1 MKTPAFILTEN
12 SLTVS
17 VEGKTYTINSGHPS
31 WKQAIE
37 SLKRKDYQALKD
49 LVSVQKAFCSFTGD
63 KVKIVDNQVF
73 FNGEPINSYLSEKIL
88 SFMEKGLPHES
99 LIKFLERL
107 MANPSRRAVT
117 ELYSFLRHKS
127 LPITDDGTFL
137 AYKSVRSDYTDH
149 HTGNFNNSIGNA
161 LEMTRNNVCDDH
173 SQGCSIGFHA
183 GSLEYASSFG
193 GADSVLLIVEI
204 DPADVVSVPS
214 DCECQKLRTCKY
226 KVVAKYDGKEFL
238 APTLTTEIIK
248 EHSNMGK
255 MQVAIYP
262 EITMGNPLQSKYV
275 IRWLLNKP
283 NNFLQNWFGDFDEDE
298 FIAIEKA
305 LEEALKEIR
314 KKLNLTKDQDLIK
327 TIRGIGYIAND

>member
-226 KVVAKYDGKEFL
+226 KVVAKYDGPL
-238 APTLTTEIIK
+238 P
-248 EHSNMGK
+248 EHYTK
-255 MQVAIYP
+255 DA
-262 EITMGNPLQSKYV
+262 QSAYDPQDDSDDEEYDDDSD
-275 IRWLLNKP
+275 W
-283 NNFLQNWFGDFDEDE
+283 DEDE
-298 FIAIEKA
+298 ESDDESEEQVSITVQVGNKSHKFFVRDPKGRFAKA
-305 LEEALKEIR
+305 E
-314 KKLNLTKDQDLIK
+314 
-327 TIRGIGYIAND
+327 

>member
-173 SQGCSIGFHA
+173 SQGCSVGFHA

-226 KVVAKYDGKEFL
+226 KVVAKYDGPL
-238 APTLTTEIIK
+238 P
-248 EHSNMGK
+248 EH
-255 MQVAIYP
+255 Y
-262 EITMGNPLQSKYV
+262 
-275 IRWLLNKP
+275 
-283 NNFLQNWFGDFDEDE
+283 
-298 FIAIEKA
+298 
-305 LEEALKEIR
+305 
-314 KKLNLTKDQDLIK
+314 TKDAQSAYDPQDDSDDKKYDDYSDWDKDEESDDGSEEQVSITVQVGNKSHKFVRDLK
-327 TIRGIGYIAND
+327 GRFAKSE

>member
-31 WKQAIE
+31 WRQAIE

-49 LVSVQKAFCSFTGD
+49 LVSVKKAFSAFTGD
-63 KVKIVDNQVF
+63 KVKVIDNQVF
-73 FNGEPINSYLSEKIL
+73 FNGEPIHNYLSDKIL

-107 MANPSRRAVT
+107 MANPSRRAVN
-117 ELYSFLRHKS
+117 ELYAFLSHKN
-127 LPITDDGTFL
+127 LPVTDAGTFL

-149 HTGNFNNSIGNA
+149 YSGNFNNSIGNT

-173 SQGCSIGFHA
+173 NQGCSIGFHA

-193 GADSVLLIVEI
+193 GAESVLLIVEI

-214 DCECQKLRTCKY
+214 DCNCQKLRTCKY
-226 KVVAKYDGKEFL
+226 TVVAKYDGPL
-238 APTLTTEIIK
+238 P
-248 EHSNMGK
+248 EHYTK
-255 MQVAIYP
+255 DA
-262 EITMGNPLQSKYV
+262 QSAYDPQDDSEDEEYDDDSD
-275 IRWLLNKP
+275 W
-283 NNFLQNWFGDFDEDE
+283 DEDE
-298 FIAIEKA
+298 ESDDESEDQVSVTVQVGNKSHKFVRDGKGRFAKA
-305 LEEALKEIR
+305 E
-314 KKLNLTKDQDLIK
+314 
-327 TIRGIGYIAND
+327 

>member
-31 WKQAIE
+31 WRQAIE
-37 SLKRKDYQALKD
+37 SLKRKDYDSLKD
-49 LVSVQKAFCSFTGD
+49 LVSVKKAFSAFTGD
-63 KVKIVDNQVF
+63 KVKVIDNQVF
-73 FNGEPINSYLSEKIL
+73 FNGEPIHNYLSDKIL

-107 MANPSRRAVT
+107 MANPSRRAVN
-117 ELYSFLRHKS
+117 ELYAFLSHKN
-127 LPITDDGTFL
+127 LPVTDAGTFL

-149 HTGNFNNSIGNA
+149 YSGNFNNSIGNT

-173 SQGCSIGFHA
+173 NQGCSVGFHA

-193 GADSVLLIVEI
+193 GGESVLLIVEI

-226 KVVAKYDGKEFL
+226 KVVAKYDGPL
-238 APTLTTEIIK
+238 P
-248 EHSNMGK
+248 EHYTK
-255 MQVAIYP
+255 DA
-262 EITMGNPLQSKYV
+262 QSAYDPQDDSEDEEYDDDSD
-275 IRWLLNKP
+275 W
-283 NNFLQNWFGDFDEDE
+283 DEDE
-298 FIAIEKA
+298 ESDDESEDQVSVTVQVGNKSHKFVRDGKGRFAKA
-305 LEEALKEIR
+305 E
-314 KKLNLTKDQDLIK
+314 
-327 TIRGIGYIAND
+327 

>member
-149 HTGNFNNSIGNA
+149 HTGEFNNSIGNI
-161 LEMTRNNVCDDH
+161 LQMSRNNVCDDH

-226 KVVAKYDGKEFL
+226 KVVAKYDGPL
-238 APTLTTEIIK
+238 P
-248 EHSNMGK
+248 EH
-255 MQVAIYP
+255 Y
-262 EITMGNPLQSKYV
+262 
-275 IRWLLNKP
+275 
-283 NNFLQNWFGDFDEDE
+283 
-298 FIAIEKA
+298 
-305 LEEALKEIR
+305 
-314 KKLNLTKDQDLIK
+314 TKDAQSAYDPQDNFDDIK
-327 TIRGIGYIAND
+327 YDDNSDWDGDEKSDDESEEQISITVQVGNKSHKFVRDLKGRFAKAE

>member
-31 WKQAIE
+31 WRQAIE
-37 SLKRKDYQALKD
+37 SLKRKDYLALKD

-63 KVKIVDNQVF
+63 KVKVIDNQVF

-149 HTGNFNNSIGNA
+149 HTGDFNNSIGNT

-173 SQGCSIGFHA
+173 NQGCSIGFHA

-226 KVVAKYDGKEFL
+226 KVVAKYDGPL
-238 APTLTTEIIK
+238 P
-248 EHSNMGK
+248 EHYTK
-255 MQVAIYP
+255 DA
-262 EITMGNPLQSKYV
+262 QSAYDPQDDSEDEEYDDDSD
-275 IRWLLNKP
+275 W
-283 NNFLQNWFGDFDEDE
+283 DEDE
-298 FIAIEKA
+298 ESDDESEDQVSVTVRVGNKSHKFVRDGKGRFAKA
-305 LEEALKEIR
+305 E
-314 KKLNLTKDQDLIK
+314 
-327 TIRGIGYIAND
+327 

>member
-149 HTGNFNNSIGNA
+149 HTGNFNNSIGNT
-161 LEMTRNNVCDDH
+161 LQMIRNNVCDDH
-173 SQGCSIGFHA
+173 NQHCSVGFHA

-193 GADSVLLIVEI
+193 GHDSILLIVEI

-214 DCECQKLRTCKY
+214 DCNCQKLRTCKY
-226 KVVAKYDGKEFL
+226 KVVAKYDG
-238 APTLTTEIIK
+238 
-248 EHSNMGK
+248 
-255 MQVAIYP
+255 
-262 EITMGNPLQSKYV
+262 PLPQHYTKDAESAYQPQDDEDDND
-275 IRWLLNKP
+275 L
-283 NNFLQNWFGDFDEDE
+283 DFDDGWDDDDE
-298 FIAIEKA
+298 SEQISVITVQVGDKSHKFVRDSKGRFAK
-305 LEEALKEIR
+305 
-314 KKLNLTKDQDLIK
+314 Q
-327 TIRGIGYIAND
+327 G

>member
-1 MKTPAFILTEN
+1 MA
-12 SLTVS
+12 
-17 VEGKTYTINSGHPS
+17 
-31 WKQAIE
+31 KQPAIE
-37 SLKRKDYQALKD
+37 QDGSIIEALSNAMFRVELENGHIVTAHISGKMRMHYIK
-49 LVSVQKAFCSFTGD
+49 LLPGD
-63 KVKIVDNQVF
+63 KVKVVDGTIF
-73 FNGEPINSYLSEKIL
+73 FNGEPIHNYLTDKIL

-107 MANPSRRAVT
+107 MANPSRRAVN
-117 ELYSFLRHKS
+117 ELYAFLAHKNM
-127 LPITDDGTFL
+127 PITDAGTFL

-226 KVVAKYDGKEFL
+226 KVVAKYDGPL
-238 APTLTTEIIK
+238 P
-248 EHSNMGK
+248 EH
-255 MQVAIYP
+255 Y
-262 EITMGNPLQSKYV
+262 
-275 IRWLLNKP
+275 
-283 NNFLQNWFGDFDEDE
+283 
-298 FIAIEKA
+298 
-305 LEEALKEIR
+305 
-314 KKLNLTKDQDLIK
+314 TKDAQSAYDPQDNSDGIK
-327 TIRGIGYIAND
+327 YDDNSDWDGDEESDDESEEQVSITVQVGNKSHKFVRDLKGRFAKAE

>member
-31 WKQAIE
+31 WRQAIE

-63 KVKIVDNQVF
+63 KVKVIDNQVF

-149 HTGNFNNSIGNA
+149 HTGDFNNSIGNT

-173 SQGCSIGFHA
+173 NQGCSIGFHA

-226 KVVAKYDGKEFL
+226 KVVAKYDGPL
-238 APTLTTEIIK
+238 P
-248 EHSNMGK
+248 EHYTK
-255 MQVAIYP
+255 DA
-262 EITMGNPLQSKYV
+262 QSAYDPQDDSEDEGYDDDSG
-275 IRWLLNKP
+275 W
-283 NNFLQNWFGDFDEDE
+283 DEDDEDE
-298 FIAIEKA
+298 SEDQVSVTVQVGNKSHRFVRDGKGRFTKA
-305 LEEALKEIR
+305 K
-314 KKLNLTKDQDLIK
+314 
-327 TIRGIGYIAND
+327 

>member
-173 SQGCSIGFHA
+173 SQGCSVGFHA

-226 KVVAKYDGKEFL
+226 KVVAKYDGPL
-238 APTLTTEIIK
+238 P
-248 EHSNMGK
+248 EHYTK
-255 MQVAIYP
+255 DA
-262 EITMGNPLQSKYV
+262 QSAYDPQDDSDYEKYDDDLD
-275 IRWLLNKP
+275 W
-283 NNFLQNWFGDFDEDE
+283 DEDKE
-298 FIAIEKA
+298 SDDGS
-305 LEEALKEIR
+305 EEQVSITVQVGNKSHKFVRDLKGRFAKSE
-314 KKLNLTKDQDLIK
+314 
-327 TIRGIGYIAND
+327 

>member
-31 WKQAIE
+31 WRQAIE
-37 SLKRKDYQALKD
+37 SLKRKDYDSLKD
-49 LVSVQKAFCSFTGD
+49 LVSVKKAFSAFTGD
-63 KVKIVDNQVF
+63 KVKVIDNQVF
-73 FNGEPINSYLSEKIL
+73 FNGEPIHNYLSDKIL

-107 MANPSRRAVT
+107 MANPSRRAVN
-117 ELYSFLRHKS
+117 ELYAFLSHKN
-127 LPITDDGTFL
+127 LPVTDAGTFL

-149 HTGNFNNSIGNA
+149 YSGNFNNSIGNT

-173 SQGCSIGFHA
+173 NQGCSIGFHA

-193 GADSVLLIVEI
+193 GAESVLRIVEI

-226 KVVAKYDGKEFL
+226 KVVAKYDGPL
-238 APTLTTEIIK
+238 P
-248 EHSNMGK
+248 EHYTK
-255 MQVAIYP
+255 DA
-262 EITMGNPLQSKYV
+262 QSAYDPQDDSEDEEYDDDSD
-275 IRWLLNKP
+275 W
-283 NNFLQNWFGDFDEDE
+283 DEDE
-298 FIAIEKA
+298 ESDDESEDQVSVTVQVGNKSHKFVRDGKGRFAKA
-305 LEEALKEIR
+305 E
-314 KKLNLTKDQDLIK
+314 
-327 TIRGIGYIAND
+327 

>member
-149 HTGNFNNSIGNA
+149 HTGEFNNSIGNI
-161 LEMTRNNVCDDH
+161 LQMSRNNVCDDH
-173 SQGCSIGFHA
+173 NQGCSVGFHA

-226 KVVAKYDGKEFL
+226 KVVAKYDGPL
-238 APTLTTEIIK
+238 P
-248 EHSNMGK
+248 EH
-255 MQVAIYP
+255 Y
-262 EITMGNPLQSKYV
+262 
-275 IRWLLNKP
+275 
-283 NNFLQNWFGDFDEDE
+283 
-298 FIAIEKA
+298 
-305 LEEALKEIR
+305 
-314 KKLNLTKDQDLIK
+314 TKDAQSAYDPQDNFDDIK
-327 TIRGIGYIAND
+327 YDDNSDWDGDEKSDDESEEQISITVQVGNKSHKFVRDLKGRFAKAE

>member
-17 VEGKTYTINSGHPS
+17 VEGKTYTINPGHPS

-37 SLKRKDYQALKD
+37 SLKRKDYQALKA

-149 HTGNFNNSIGNA
+149 HTGNFNNSIGNI
-161 LEMTRNNVCDDH
+161 LQMSRNNVCDDH

-226 KVVAKYDGKEFL
+226 KVVAKYDGPL
-238 APTLTTEIIK
+238 P
-248 EHSNMGK
+248 EH
-255 MQVAIYP
+255 Y
-262 EITMGNPLQSKYV
+262 
-275 IRWLLNKP
+275 
-283 NNFLQNWFGDFDEDE
+283 
-298 FIAIEKA
+298 
-305 LEEALKEIR
+305 
-314 KKLNLTKDQDLIK
+314 TKDAQSAYDPQDDSDDKKYDDYSDWDKDEESDDESEEQVSITVQVGNKSHKFVRDLK
-327 TIRGIGYIAND
+327 GRFAKAE

>member
-1 MKTPAFILTEN
+1 M
-12 SLTVS
+12 
-17 VEGKTYTINSGHPS
+17 
-31 WKQAIE
+31 
-37 SLKRKDYQALKD
+37 KD

-63 KVKIVDNQVF
+63 KVKVIDNQVF

-149 HTGNFNNSIGNA
+149 HTGDFNNSIGNT

-173 SQGCSIGFHA
+173 NQGCSIGFHA

-204 DPADVVSVPS
+204 DPANVVSVPS

-226 KVVAKYDGKEFL
+226 KVVAKYDGPL
-238 APTLTTEIIK
+238 P
-248 EHSNMGK
+248 EHYTK
-255 MQVAIYP
+255 DA
-262 EITMGNPLQSKYV
+262 QSAYDPQDDSEDEEYDDDSD
-275 IRWLLNKP
+275 W
-283 NNFLQNWFGDFDEDE
+283 DEDE
-298 FIAIEKA
+298 ESDDESEDQVSVTVQVGNKSHKFVRDGKGRFAKA
-305 LEEALKEIR
+305 E
-314 KKLNLTKDQDLIK
+314 
-327 TIRGIGYIAND
+327 

>member
-31 WKQAIE
+31 WRQAIE
-37 SLKRKDYQALKD
+37 SLKRKDYLALKD

-63 KVKIVDNQVF
+63 KVKVIDNQVF

-149 HTGNFNNSIGNA
+149 HTGDFNNSIGNT

-173 SQGCSIGFHA
+173 NQGCSVGFHA

-204 DPADVVSVPS
+204 DPANVVSVPS

-226 KVVAKYDGKEFL
+226 KVVAKYDGPL
-238 APTLTTEIIK
+238 P
-248 EHSNMGK
+248 EHYTK
-255 MQVAIYP
+255 DA
-262 EITMGNPLQSKYV
+262 QSAYDPQDDSEDEEYDDDSD
-275 IRWLLNKP
+275 W
-283 NNFLQNWFGDFDEDE
+283 DEDE
-298 FIAIEKA
+298 ESDDESEDQVSVTVQVGNKSHKFVRDGKGRFAKA
-305 LEEALKEIR
+305 E
-314 KKLNLTKDQDLIK
+314 
-327 TIRGIGYIAND
+327 

>member
-31 WKQAIE
+31 WRQAIE

-63 KVKIVDNQVF
+63 KVKVIDNQVF
-73 FNGEPINSYLSEKIL
+73 FNGEPIHNYLSDKIL

-107 MANPSRRAVT
+107 MANPSRRAVN
-117 ELYSFLRHKS
+117 ELYAFLSHKN
-127 LPITDDGTFL
+127 LPVTDAGTFL

-149 HTGNFNNSIGNA
+149 HSGNFNNSIGNT
-161 LEMTRNNVCDDH
+161 LEMTRKNVCDDH
-173 SQGCSIGFHA
+173 NQGCSVGFHA

-193 GADSVLLIVEI
+193 GADSILLIVEI

-214 DCECQKLRTCKY
+214 DCNCQKLRTCKY
-226 KVVAKYDGKEFL
+226 TVVAKYDGPL
-238 APTLTTEIIK
+238 P
-248 EHSNMGK
+248 EHYTK
-255 MQVAIYP
+255 DA
-262 EITMGNPLQSKYV
+262 QSAYDPQDDSEDEEYDDDSD
-275 IRWLLNKP
+275 W
-283 NNFLQNWFGDFDEDE
+283 DEDE
-298 FIAIEKA
+298 ESDDESEDQVSVTVQVGNKSHKFVRDGKGRFAKA
-305 LEEALKEIR
+305 E
-314 KKLNLTKDQDLIK
+314 
-327 TIRGIGYIAND
+327 